1 MNLSPSPQQTC
12 TSEQPLTSK
21 TPPGGRPIVLDTN
34 VVLDWLLFHDPSSA
48 HFAGAIARRELRWV
62 ASLAM
67 RDELAAVL
75 RRGLGQAHASRAD
88 AATVLAA
95 WDAYTTWV
103 AEPSALPAAMGL
115 QCSDRDDQMFLE
127 LAHAEGARWLLSR
140 DRAVLKLARR
150 AERFGILISVP
161 ERWSAP

>member
-12 TSEQPLTSK
+12 TSERPLTSEP
-21 TPPGGRPIVLDTN
+21 PPGGRPIVLDTN

-48 HFAGAIARRELRWV
+48 HLSGAIARRELRWV

-75 RRGLGQAHASRAD
+75 RRGLAHAHHAD
-88 AATVLAA
+88 ADTVLAA
-95 WDAYTTWV
+95 WDAHVTWV
-103 AEPSALPAAMGL
+103 AEPPALPAAMGL
-115 QCSDRDDQMFLE
+115 QCSDRDDQKFLE

-150 AERFGILISVP
+150 AQRFGILISVP